1 MTKFK
6 FLFKPFIIVL
16 GCFLYALSVKLFLQ
30 PVGLITGGSMGIALT
45 VNHFFGLDVN
55 LFVLLFNTAMLILGL
70 IILGKAFALTTV
82 ASTFLI
88 PFFMEVIDRTIG
100 QPLLTQDLM
109 LNAIFCGIGIGFS
122 LGIVIRE
129 GSSTGGCD
137 IPTIILSKALHIPLS
152 VVVYIFDFAIL
163 ILQMTFSNVEAI
175 LYGIL
180 MAVVYTVVM
189 DKMLLMGTTRTEIK
203 LVSDKTEK
211 IVKAIQKKLDRGV
224 TLLHGE
230 GGYLRDQKDVVLSIV
245 SNREVVKVEQ
255 IVHEIDPTCFI
266 IINRVSEVKGR
277 GFSMN
282 KERLNKNN

>member
-6 FLFKPFIIVL
+6 FSFKPFIIVL

-88 PFFMEVIDRTIG
+88 PFFMEIIDRTIG

-152 VVVYIFDFAIL
+152 VVVYVFDFAIL

-203 LVSDKTEK
+203 LVSEKTDE
-211 IVKAIQKKLDRGV
+211 IVRDIQEKLDRGV

-230 GGYLRDQKDVVLSIV
+230 GGYLRDQKEVILSIV

-255 IVHEIDPTCFI
+255 IVHDIDPACFI

-277 GFSMN
+277 GFS
-282 KERLNKNN
+282 LNKDYLKTK